1 MEKEVEFE
9 DPSQNVDEEIE
20 RKLERAE
27 LIKAIKQL
35 SEDQRALVV
44 LRDIR
49 GFSYWEIADMLN
61 LKLGTVKSKIS
72 RARTALKEILERSGY
87 FFEIVSIT
95 ACSCFSL
102 YTNSRW
108 YLGRMSSLPW

>member
-49 GFSYWEIADMLN
+49 GF
-61 LKLGTVKSKIS
+61 
-72 RARTALKEILERSGY
+72 R
-87 FFEIVSIT
+87 F
-95 ACSCFSL
+95 CC
-102 YTNSRW
+102 
-108 YLGRMSSLPW
+108 